1 MGKLGTFGERLT
13 ELMAETELT
22 AKGLAERLGVSS
34 STVYR
39 WKNDACS
46 IRLSNL
52 IAVSDFFE
60 ATFDFLLGRCDD
72 NQFSKPSALP
82 RRFDLCVRH
91 IMKEV
96 KMSIYKMKQLS
107 RYDGKSMEK
116 WRKSDPT
123 AYTLEALAD
132 LFDCSVDHLL
142 GRD

>member
-39 WKNDACS
+39 WKKDACS

-91 IMKEV
+91 IMK
-96 KMSIYKMKQLS
+96 
-107 RYDGKSMEK
+107 
-116 WRKSDPT
+116 
-123 AYTLEALAD
+123 
-132 LFDCSVDHLL
+132 
-142 GRD
+142 

>member
-1 MGKLGTFGERLT
+1 MGKLGTFGERLA
-13 ELMAETELT
+13 ELMSETELT

-46 IRLSNL
+46 IRLANL

-72 NQFSKPSALP
+72 NQFSKHSAPP

-91 IMKEV
+91 IMKEA

-107 RYDGKSMEK
+107 RFDGKSLEK

>member
-22 AKGLAERLGVSS
+22 AKSLAERLGVSS
-34 STVYR
+34 TTVYR
-39 WKNDACS
+39 TKNDACS

-52 IAVSDFFE
+52 TAVSDFFE

-72 NQFSKPSALP
+72 NQFSKPSASP

-107 RYDGKSMEK
+107 RYDGKSLEK

-123 AYTLEALAD
+123 AYTLETLAD
-132 LFDCSVDHLL
+132 LFDCSIDHLL